1 MNNSFFAFSSRTKY
15 IYRWALMR
23 NTEQESLAEHTLEVA
38 TLAHALAVI
47 GNRRFNKN
55 YNAER
60 AATLALYHDTPE
72 IITGDMPTPVKY
84 NSDEMR
90 KEFKK
95 IEDGACNKLLGMLPD
110 DLKDDYSSF
119 FFKKEDDEE
128 LWRLVKA
135 ADKLSALIKCIEE
148 RKAGNNEF
156 KMAEKSTKQIIKK
169 LGCPECDV
177 FVEEFLPAYE
187 LTLDQL

>member
-23 NTEQESLAEHTLEVA
+23 NTEKESLAEHSLEVA

-47 GNRRFNKN
+47 GNKRFNKN
-55 YNAER
+55 YNADR
-60 AATLALYHDTPE
+60 AAALALYHDTPE

-95 IEDGACNKLLGMLPD
+95 IEDGACNKLLEMLPD
-110 DLKDDYSSF
+110 DMKDEFSPF
-119 FFKKEDDEE
+119 FFKKEEDEE
-128 LWRLVKA
+128 LWLLVKA

-148 RKAGNNEF
+148 RKAGNAEF
-156 KMAEKSTKQIIKK
+156 RMAEKSTKQIIKK
-169 LGCPECDV
+169 LGCKECDV

>member
-15 IYRWALMR
+15 INRWALMR
-23 NTEQESLAEHTLEVA
+23 NTEKESLAEHTLEVA
-38 TLAHALAVI
+38 SLAHALAVI
-47 GNRRFNKN
+47 GNKRFNKN

-60 AATLALYHDTPE
+60 AAALALYHDTPE

-90 KEFKK
+90 REFKK
-95 IEDGACNKLLGMLPD
+95 IEDNACNRLLDMLPD
-110 DLKDDYSSF
+110 DLRDEYSPF
-119 FFKKEDDEE
+119 FFKKDEDEK
-128 LWRLVKA
+128 LWLLVKA

-148 RKAGNNEF
+148 RKAGNAEF
-156 KMAEKSTKQIIKK
+156 KMAEKSTKQLIKK

-177 FVEEFLPAYE
+177 FLEEFLPAYE